1 MKRLSVSR
9 TWRWRQPV
17 GLAVLLFIL
26 LLSNAT
32 RVPGA
37 TGATGATG
45 QTGTTGLIGVTG
57 ATGQTGTTGL
67 IGVTGATGAAG
78 SIGPIGLT
86 GATGAAG
93 SIGPIGLTGAT
104 GAAGSI
110 GPIGLTGAVGATG
123 PTGTIGLT
131 GAVGPA
137 GPTGATG
144 PAGPSGGTTLT
155 TWVATGVAIDL
166 SKQAVIL
173 GAGTWT
179 LANGTEGQVIYFVSA
194 TGTVLDDTEV
204 LVANLR
210 LQHDHT
216 STLTLNA
223 DWHPFRYGGS
233 NVPVLAIAIFTQG
246 AWNVSAGTLH

>member
-67 IGVTGATGAAG
+67 IGV
-78 SIGPIGLT
+78 
-86 GATGAAG
+86 
-93 SIGPIGLTGAT
+93 TGAT

>member
-9 TWRWRQPV
+9 TWRWLRPV

-37 TGATGATG
+37 IGATGATGATG
-45 QTGTTGLIGVTG
+45 QTGTTGLIGV
-57 ATGQTGTTGL
+57 
-67 IGVTGATGAAG
+67 
-78 SIGPIGLT
+78 
-86 GATGAAG
+86 
-93 SIGPIGLTGAT
+93 
-104 GAAGSI
+104 
-110 GPIGLTGAVGATG
+110 TGAVGATG

-166 SKQAVIL
+166 IKQAVIL
-173 GAGTWT
+173 GAWTWT

-194 TGTVLDDTEV
+194 TGTVLDDAKVT
-204 LVANLR
+204 VANLR
-210 LQHDHT
+210 HQNGVT

-223 DWHPFRYGGS
+223 DWHPFSYGGS

>member
-1 MKRLSVSR
+1 M
-9 TWRWRQPV
+9 
-17 GLAVLLFIL
+17 
-26 LLSNAT
+26 
-32 RVPGA
+32 GA
-37 TGATGATG
+37 TGP
-45 QTGTTGLIGVTG
+45 TGT
-57 ATGQTGTTGL
+57 
-67 IGVTGATGAAG
+67 
-78 SIGPIGLT
+78 
-86 GATGAAG
+86 
-93 SIGPIGLTGAT
+93 
-104 GAAGSI
+104 
-110 GPIGLTGAVGATG
+110 IGLTGAVGATG

-210 LQHDHT
+210 HQNGVT